1 MTFPFSRKTPHSA
14 AAVITRPTDT
24 GREKPKR
31 SCIISIGVSSRFTSE
46 VSIAAK
52 NIIANIMPPVISRKI
67 IGSVMNM
74 SGGPEAGSRPNANT
88 AGMTTI
94 AASMAASVSKT
105 AMFIEQKS
113 TFSFLSR
120 YEP

>member
-1 MTFPFSRKTPHSA
+1 M
-14 AAVITRPTDT
+14 TRPTDT

-46 VSIAAK
+46 VAAAKSIAAK
-52 NIIANIMPPVISRKI
+52 KIIANIMPPVISRKI

-74 SGGPEAGSRPNANT
+74 SGGPEAGSSPKANT

-94 AASMAASVSKT
+94 AASIAASVSNT